1 MMEWTCKI
9 GGMQS
14 RDILVSSDSRHKISI
29 QRQYTRL
36 DETNS
41 QTFQTKNKVVK
52 PRVENRYARE
62 LTLE

>member
-36 DETNS
+36 DEY
-41 QTFQTKNKVVK
+41 K
-52 PRVENRYARE
+52 
-62 LTLE
+62 LTDLSNQKQGCET